1 MPTYITPSAGTPI
14 HYRPPHGREMA
25 VKILLCL
32 SLASGWT
39 PMIAN
44 GADSYGGKTEAQR
57 PYEVTGTLSELD
69 LASGRGM
76 IRPDLGDPIYLEVR
90 KSELFQN
97 LSVGDRLTIQ
107 LNGDG
112 QVSKV
117 MGLSVSGLGITG
129 QPAPPQP

>member
-1 MPTYITPSAGTPI
+1 
-14 HYRPPHGREMA
+14 
-25 VKILLCL
+25 
-32 SLASGWT
+32 
-39 PMIAN
+39 MIAN
-44 GADSYGGKTEAQR
+44 GADSYGGKTEAPK

-117 MGLSVSGLGITG
+117 MGMSVPGLGITG